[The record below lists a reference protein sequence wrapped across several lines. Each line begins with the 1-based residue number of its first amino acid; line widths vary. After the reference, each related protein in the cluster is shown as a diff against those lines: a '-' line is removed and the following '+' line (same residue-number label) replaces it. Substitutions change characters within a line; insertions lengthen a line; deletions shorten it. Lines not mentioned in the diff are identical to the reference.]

1 MPHPEFFSGL
11 IAASFLV
18 CALFFLRFW
27 KRTKDAL
34 FIAFAAAFALLAI
47 QQFLGTLLG
56 LPEEERS
63 WIYLLRLAAF
73 SIVIIAILGKN
84 LQKR

>member
-11 IAASFLV
+11 IAAAFIVS
-18 CALFFLRFW
+18 ALFFFRFW
-27 KRTKDAL
+27 RRTQDGL
-34 FIAFAAAFALLAI
+34 FMGFAIAFALLAT
-47 QQFLGTLLG
+47 QQFMATLLG

-73 SIVIIAILGKN
+73 SIVIIAILAKN